1 MQKTAQEVAHFV
13 TSHNQK
19 QQHTQCK
26 RQTQKPANRPQEV
39 VHCKPKTTTNKQ
51 KQNNTVAQRSTN
63 AKPTEEISAI
73 FSIGY
78 LHNAGDW
85 KTENLVNIKKEK

>member
-1 MQKTAQEVAHFV
+1 LEYNRQSMQNKAGEVTHSV

-39 VHCKPKTTTNKQ
+39 VHCKPKTTTNRQ
-51 KQNNTVAQRSTN
+51 QNNPTALQP
-63 AKPTEEISAI
+63 AKAY
-73 FSIGY
+73 F
-78 LHNAGDW
+78 W
-85 KTENLVNIKKEK
+85 KT